1 LTALSQ
7 SLPRRSLLLAQLLL
21 TVALMVLG
29 VHGFRQK
36 LEAFQPL
43 GFQPLASNGQWLVGG
58 VEPSEVDSLQP
69 GDRIVLVDGVETSRI
84 AELRERL
91 AAAPQTQIVLL
102 RGDELVTVTYHRPP
116 LRIDFPWLAL
126 ALLGVIYLAIG
137 LYTLWRAA
145 EAALFYSWCLA
156 SATLYFL
163 SPVFPVDRVGAWI
176 YVADQLARL
185 LLPPLTLHL
194 FLSIPRERRPRWPV
208 RLALYQ
214 PAAILSAIQV
224 DLAFFNGGL
233 FVGRP
238 SAGLLQSLD
247 RIEIVH
253 LAAFAATAI
262 VVLAGRLRSTTDWEQ
277 HRQLLW
283 LVVGTAGGYLP
294 FLLLYGLPFLAGL
307 RPGQLFTVLA
317 VVPLGAVPL
326 AFGWSVLRYR
336 LWDLGLIVRNGV
348 AHGLTLLVGVG
359 SFALLDMALRRTLP
373 GELSLAR
380 DFATFV
386 GGLAIVGLVVPTH
399 RRLQSAL
406 ERLQHGAR
414 WGQRRGLAWLGQ
426 ELLRERDLDRLC
438 ELLLHE
444 LTTALDLERAN
455 LLLVQGNNLVAVRPE
470 LELPAAAA
478 IEAIPGELWSD
489 RFETLSGV
497 GLPGEPARI
506 DLRLYAAGYRYAFP
520 LVVRD
525 SRVGLL
531 IVGYRG
537 DQQPLDSEDID
548 LVRVLLDQAALAI
561 ENARLLDQVQR
572 QLEQVVALQ
581 QHSEGILESSP
592 AGIAVVDADDQVASS
607 NLAFASLVGR
617 ARSEVVGQRF
627 SSLLDL
633 GTLPEPGEPA
643 RGVSC
648 HDALDRLRHLEVT
661 VAWLRSAGVDRRRV
675 VIVQDVTERLAMEQA
690 LKDKDRL
697 AALGVLAAGVAHE
710 VNTPLTGISSYAQ
723 MLLADTADDDPRR
736 QLLEKVERQ
745 TFRAS
750 RIVSNLLEFARKP
763 GRERKLIDLGPL
775 LQETAELLRER
786 MASKR
791 ARLQWQPPAAPMRVL
806 GSEGELQQVFTNLLL
821 NAVDAMAPE
830 GGGTIRLALATEQR
844 WVHVTIEDEGPGV
857 PPDLGESI
865 FEPFVTSKRGQGG
878 TGLGLSICYS
888 IVDQHGGRIR
898 FENVA
903 PRGCR
908 FTVELPIAETE
919 PSPGA

>member
-1 LTALSQ
+1 LIARSH
-7 SLPRRSLLLAQLLL
+7 SLPRRSLLLIQLLL
-21 TVALMVLG
+21 TAALTVLA

-36 LEAFQPL
+36 LDSFQPL
-43 GFQPLASNGQWLVGG
+43 GFRPVAAGSQWVVGG
-58 VEPSEVDSLQP
+58 VDPSTADSLQR
-69 GDRIVLVDGVETSRI
+69 GDRIVLVNGLETGRL

-91 AAAPQTQIVLL
+91 AAEPQAQLVLL
-102 RGDELVTVTYHRPP
+102 RGDELVTATYHRPP
-116 LRIDFPWLAL
+116 LRVDYPWLAL
-126 ALLGVIYLAIG
+126 ALLGVLYLAIG
-137 LYTLWRAA
+137 LYTLWRTV
-145 EAALFYSWCLA
+145 EATLFYSWCLA
-156 SATLYFL
+156 SATLYFF
-163 SPVFPVDRVGAWI
+163 SPVFPVDAVGVWI
-176 YVADQLARL
+176 YVADQVARL

-194 FLSIPRERRPRWPV
+194 FLSIPRHRRPRQWIQASLYLPAV
-208 RLALYQ
+208 GLA
-214 PAAILSAIQV
+214 AIQV
-224 DLAFFNGGL
+224 DLALFDGAV

-238 SAGLLQSLD
+238 TAHLLQALD

-253 LAAFAATAI
+253 LAAFAAAAI
-262 VVLAGRLRSTTDWEQ
+262 VVLAGRLRTTDEWEQ

-294 FLLLYGLPFLAGL
+294 FFLLYGLPFLAGL
-307 RPGQLFTVLA
+307 RPGQIFTVLA
-317 VVPLGAVPL
+317 VVPLAAVPL

-336 LWDLGLIVRNGV
+336 LWDLGLMVRNGV
-348 AHGLTLLVGVG
+348 AHGLTLLFGVG
-359 SFALLDMALRRTLP
+359 SFALLDLALRRTLP

-414 WGQRRGLAWLGQ
+414 WGPRRGLAWLGQ

-444 LTTALDLERAN
+444 LGAALDLEHVN
-455 LLLVQGNNLVAVRPE
+455 LLLVQGDDLVAVRPE
-470 LELPAAAA
+470 IDLPAAAPLHA
-478 IEAIPGELWSD
+478 VPRELWSD

-497 GLPGEPARI
+497 ALPGEPARL

-525 SRVGLL
+525 SQVGLL
-531 IVGYRG
+531 VVGYRG
-537 DQQPLDSEDID
+537 DQDPLDSEDVD

-592 AGIAVVDADDQVASS
+592 AGIAVVDSEDRVVSA

-617 ARSEVVGQRF
+617 ARPEIVGRPF
-627 SSLLDL
+627 ASSLDI
-633 GTLPEPGEPA
+633 GQLPSPGDPA
-643 RGVSC
+643 LGVSC
-648 HDALDRLRHLEVT
+648 HDALERLRHVEVS

-675 VIVQDVTERLAMEQA
+675 VIVQDVTDRLAMEQA
-690 LKDKDRL
+690 LKEKDRL
-697 AALGVLAAGVAHE
+697 ASLGVLAAGVAHE

-763 GRERKLIDLGPL
+763 GRERKQIDLGPL
-775 LQETAELLRER
+775 LQETVELLRER
-786 MASKR
+786 MAAKK
-791 ARLQWQPPAAPMRVL
+791 ARLEWHPPRTKTLVL
-806 GSEGELQQVFTNLLL
+806 GSEGELQQIFTNLLL
-821 NAVDAMAPE
+821 NAVDAMAPA
-830 GGGTIRLALATEQR
+830 GGGTIRLRANEEEGQIR
-844 WVHVTIEDEGPGV
+844 VVVEDEGPGV
-857 PPDLGESI
+857 PADLGDSI
-865 FEPFVTSKRGQGG
+865 FQPFVSSKRGQGG

-898 FENVA
+898 FENLR

-908 FTVELPIAETE
+908 FTVELPALEIESTPDA
-919 PSPGA
+919 